1 MHLIQILLPLYDNE
15 GKQFP
20 QREYEQV
27 RDELTELVGGITTYV
42 RSPAKGLWKESSTS
56 TVHDDIVIYEVMTE
70 SLDREWWQSY
80 RQELAVRFRQEVL
93 IMRVSEMQ
101 LI

>member
-1 MHLIQILLPLYDNE
+1 MYLIQILLPLFDNG
-15 GKQFP
+15 GKPFP
-20 QREYEQV
+20 QHQYEQV
-27 RDELTELVGGITTYV
+27 RDELAENFGGITTYV
-42 RSPAKGLWKESSTS
+42 RSPAKGLWKESGTQ

-70 SLDREWWQSY
+70 LLDRSWWLTY
-80 RQELAVRFRQEVL
+80 REELAVRFRQDVL